1 MKELANKI
9 NADKHFKTEA
19 YLYMKQQFDEET
31 AKPFCKRDFKKI
43 EQLTAAMSELYGDND
58 NSYGISKLYS
68 RIEQENTRKKKSI
81 KTIKKLFPI
90 ACCTVVMLVA
100 NCISVAAWDMNIFS
114 AVIEFTKGGFS
125 VDFGKDK
132 QEIIELPVS
141 EDDPYGIIAECAKY
155 DIFPETP
162 HYLPDG
168 FELTLMTNNV
178 SDYAN
183 YIKFVFRNS
192 DNKSI
197 TLEITRYWNEVG
209 QIGIPSDHYNISETK
224 VNGNSAIVSK
234 EDNQYT
240 IAFQNGKTVLLMFTQ
255 DVDYTE
261 CDKIV
266 ASIK

>member
-81 KTIKKLFPI
+81 RTIKKLFPI

-141 EDDPYGIIAECAKY
+141 EDDPYGIISECAKY

-168 FELTLMTNNV
+168 FKLESVDSNV
-178 SDYAN
+178 NENFAN
-183 YIKFVFRNS
+183 SVNFVYK
-192 DNKSI
+192 NKNQSI
-197 TLEITRYWNEVG
+197 QLSFDRYWNEVAKT
-209 QIGIPSDHYNISETK
+209 GIPSDNYNISEIT
-224 VNGNSAIVSK
+224 VNGKTAIVSK
-234 EDNQYT
+234 EDEQYT
-240 IAFQNGKTVLLMFTQ
+240 ITFNNGKTVFFMFTQ
-255 DVDYTE
+255 DVPYEE
-261 CDKIV
+261 CEKIV
-266 ASIK
+266 ESIK